1 MQHSWRP
8 LSNLDPAYR
17 IRCSAGWSSCPE
29 LCGHC
34 TNMGSRPSARTNW
47 SVMWHPIEVGGL
59 SRWQS
64 PKHPPRLDLS
74 TASHSDVPCS
84 LIAFW
89 KMMSDSY
96 HIYTVYTSILYRWS
110 YLQLW
115 IPEASPLSLFLPL
128 GFGMGKVA
136 AKKKN
141 SRWIAKTA
149 ADIPRL
155 VVIFGSHYQV
165 LQPLVPSMTLPV
177 FFFSSGL
184 PVSLLKLVNDNLCL
198 DLISIDDSLDYV
210 FECDTSRLACHF
222 ANEVFWHRIV
232 MNCRTQPD

>member
-1 MQHSWRP
+1 MAVMWIWAEAFKKKTTSRKTRRTIWITMQHSWRP

-115 IPEASPLSLFLPL
+115 IY
-128 GFGMGKVA
+128 
-136 AKKKN
+136 
-141 SRWIAKTA
+141 I
-149 ADIPRL
+149 
-155 VVIFGSHYQV
+155 Y
-165 LQPLVPSMTLPV
+165 
-177 FFFSSGL
+177 
-184 PVSLLKLVNDNLCL
+184 
-198 DLISIDDSLDYV
+198 ISCV
-210 FECDTSRLACHF
+210 
-222 ANEVFWHRIV
+222 
-232 MNCRTQPD
+232 